1 MYTRAEWIS
10 VEQTAVWVT
19 VVWVTVVWVTVVW
32 VTVVWVT
39 VIWVTVVWVTVVW
52 VTVIWVTVVWV
63 TVIWVTVVNTRD
75 EWISVEKGFGF
86 SWCCVLLGVISW
98 GPCSYRGVAILSL
111 TGWFGDPVIT
121 VKKFECSRQ
130 AFSLKRLAW
139 DNGRGRIPVLLVVG
153 ICDD

>member
-1 MYTRAEWIS
+1 MPAA
-10 VEQTAVWVT
+10 AVIPAPIAYIQ
-19 VVWVTVVWVTVVW
+19 VVA
-32 VTVVWVT
+32 
-39 VIWVTVVWVTVVW
+39 
-52 VTVIWVTVVWV
+52 
-63 TVIWVTVVNTRD
+63 
-75 EWISVEKGFGF
+75 VEKLVVGFGF
-86 SWCCVLLGVISW
+86 SWCCVLLGVILW